1 MRNLVTKE
9 TLVFASIGLSIELL
23 IVLLLGFGS
32 RSDFLFP
39 VGVSIFGLYLA
50 AIVLGRLFGNVLDY
64 RQLRGSRLFICGTL
78 VAWSCLVIQVLFGL
92 SVEFFRNIDHA
103 HAFQDYVFKPIFWVV
118 FLGTIPSLAVGA
130 LYTVRI
136 KHRLSK
142 IESVK

>member
-1 MRNLVTKE
+1 MRNLVIRE
-9 TLVFASIGLSIELL
+9 TLVFASIGLSMELL

-32 RSDFLFP
+32 RLDFMFP

-50 AIVLGRLFGNVLDY
+50 AIVFGSLFGTILD
-64 RQLRGSRLFICGTL
+64 RQHLNSGRLFICGTL
-78 VAWSCLVIQVLFGL
+78 VAWFCLIIQTLFGS
-92 SVEFFRNIDHA
+92 SVEFFRNISHA
-103 HAFQDYVFKPIFWVV
+103 HAFQDYVFKPFFWVV